1 MLMWVF
7 FFVLFCFVF
16 WKKRSV
22 GHGSYAGTC
31 KKWPSFSFCCIY
43 SRRGLMISLSLIP
56 VLLFI
61 SQVPVISKTSNLFLV
76 IICMQVEGCNNKNV
90 TVRTSKKL
98 FFPAF
103 FRRRVWN
110 NSKMR
115 FTTLELQVYLIINI
129 SWIDNWV
136 VMIIRMEADVQQAKN
151 EHPHFR

>member
-1 MLMWVF
+1 MWV
-7 FFVLFCFVF
+7 FVLFCFFFCFF

-22 GHGSYAGTC
+22 GYCSYAGTC

-43 SRRGLMISLSLIP
+43 SRRGLMISPSPIP

-61 SQVPVISKTSNLFLV
+61 SQMPVVSKTSNLFLV
-76 IICMQVEGCNNKNV
+76 IICMQVEGYNNKKV
-90 TVRTSKKL
+90 TVRTSRKL

-136 VMIIRMEADVQQAKN
+136 VMIIRMEADDQQSKKWT
-151 EHPHFR
+151 PSF